1 MRYFLITYIKKPNG
15 QLDEC
20 TEVSRRLRTRDLQ
33 MCSVILDFQDQKVVT
48 ASLNGQSVPKVWD
61 RVVEYYRP
69 YYKDI
74 FTQLETLH
82 GHVDRLPES

>member
-1 MRYFLITYIKKPNG
+1 MRYFLITYIRKPDG

-20 TEVSRRLRTRDLQ
+20 TEVSRRIRPKDLQ
-33 MCSVILDFQDQKVVT
+33 MCSVILDFQDQKVVI
-48 ASLNGQSVPKVWD
+48 ASLNGVVVPKVWE

-74 FTQLETLH
+74 FESLETAH
-82 GHVDRLPES
+82 GHMDRQSEN